1 MLFVYFKKNSQK
13 IQIQQ
18 IIKIGHLPIWFAVLT
33 PENLYE
39 SLLFPRAELNW
50 TKPAFLAYKN
60 KAEISI
66 PVKKHIV

>member
-1 MLFVYFKKNSQK
+1 M
-13 IQIQQ
+13 QIQQ
-18 IIKIGHLPIWFAVLT
+18 IIKLGHRPIKSTILT
-33 PENLYE
+33 PENLFE

-50 TKPAFLAYKN
+50 TKPTFLAYKN